1 MNKESIVTCTMVSIL
16 FAAVGFAVG
25 TAFGTSQ
32 FGEKFEREAIRKGHA
47 VWSTNEN
54 GYPVFKWKEASK

>member
-1 MNKESIVTCTMVSIL
+1 MNEDDIFPWIIACFL

-32 FGEKFEREAIRKGHA
+32 FSDKFQREAVKKGHA

-54 GYPVFKWKEASK
+54 GYPVFQWKEASK